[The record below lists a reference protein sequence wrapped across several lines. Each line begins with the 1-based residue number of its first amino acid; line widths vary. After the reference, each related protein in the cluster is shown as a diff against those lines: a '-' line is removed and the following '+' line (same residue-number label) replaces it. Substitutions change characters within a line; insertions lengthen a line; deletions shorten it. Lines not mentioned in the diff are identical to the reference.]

1 MVKLVALNGKMNV
14 KVNRGTLSIIIIL
27 AVIIIDQIIKIAVKT
42 GMFLRESIHV
52 TDWFQIFFIENR
64 GIAWGVEFMPQ
75 MLLTIFR
82 LCVSIIL
89 GYLLY
94 KLVKSQ
100 AKTGFIAC
108 VSLILGGAFGNI
120 IDNIFYGAIFTES
133 TVFSKAVLTSFGD
146 GYGGFFHGK
155 VVDMFYFPL
164 FETTWPQWMPFVG
177 GESFVFFNAVFNLA
191 DAAISCG
198 VIAIILFYAKY
209 LNKLLNNEK
218 K

>member
-1 MVKLVALNGKMNV
+1 MKSKDKKTNKGLIAVL
-14 KVNRGTLSIIIIL
+14 TIT
-27 AVIIIDQIIKIAVKT
+27 AVIVLDQIIKIAVKT
-42 GMFLRESIHV
+42 GMTLRESIHIA
-52 TDWFQIFFIENR
+52 DWFQIFFIENR

-82 LCVSIIL
+82 ICVSL
-89 GYLLY
+89 VMCYMLY
-94 KLVKSQ
+94 RLVKSK
-100 AKTGFIAC
+100 AKTGFIIC

-133 TVFSKAVLTSFGD
+133 TTATKAVFTAFGE

-164 FETTWPQWMPFVG
+164 FEATWPQWVPFWG
-177 GESFVFFNAVFNLA
+177 GQSFVFFNAVFNLA

-209 LNKLLNNEK
+209 LNSLMNEK

>member
-1 MVKLVALNGKMNV
+1 MKSRNKKTNKGLISVLTIV
-14 KVNRGTLSIIIIL
+14 

-42 GMFLRESIHV
+42 GMALRESIHI

-82 LCVSIIL
+82 ICVSL
-89 GYLLY
+89 VMCYMLF
-94 KLVKSQ
+94 KLVRSG
-100 AKTGFIAC
+100 AKTGFIVC
-108 VSLILGGAFGNI
+108 VSLIIGGAFGNI
-120 IDNIFYGAIFTES
+120 IDNVLYGAIFTES
-133 TVFSKAVLTSFGD
+133 TTATKAIFTTFGE

-164 FETTWPQWMPFVG
+164 FEATWPQWMPFWG
-177 GESFVFFNAVFNLA
+177 GKSFVFFNAVFNLA

-209 LNKLLNNEK
+209 LNRLMNEK